1 MLCLCIDQ
9 QLKLPHLDDNF
20 CLSLSEPVNDFDE
33 GNEYELP
40 VSDPGKS
47 VSMLKSKLT
56 LSTCTGV
63 CKNQG
68 AWGIPPLS
76 ENQEGSTPLGFRL
89 QYKPGGGAHTLA
101 CTTF

>member
-1 MLCLCIDQ
+1 MPCLCIDQ

-56 LSTCTGV
+56 LSTLVYVRTRGL
-63 CKNQG
+63 G
-68 AWGIPPLS
+68 GIPPV
-76 ENQEGSTPLGFRL
+76 
-89 QYKPGGGAHTLA
+89 
-101 CTTF
+101 